1 MRLAIAFCGVC
12 LACSA
17 SAGDQAREQAYADAI
32 QQQPAIGE
40 AVWLQTGDGGRFL
53 ALFVDAEKTANEQ
66 VVIILHDADGHPD
79 QQPLIRELRTV
90 LPRHRW
96 ASLAIQLPLREAGAA
111 LEDYYPLVGEAD
123 ARIQAA
129 IDHAIKIGAKQIAM
143 VGYGIGAAMAAARL
157 SQNPANV
164 VAFAAISLPVPDS
177 SQAGVQTLSFVKN
190 INLPLL
196 DVYAEADWPDVTE
209 TAAKRRVAGKENPV
223 YRQIRIDGDDHAYR
237 QNYPLLVKRVYSWLA
252 TTIMENQQ

>member
-1 MRLAIAFCGVC
+1 MRLSIALCGIC
-12 LACSA
+12 LAASA
-17 SAGDQAREQAYADAI
+17 SASDPARELAYADAI
-32 QQQPAIGE
+32 QQPALVGE
-40 AVWLQTGDGGRFL
+40 ALWLQAGEGGQFL

-66 VVIILHDADGHPD
+66 VAIILHDADSHPD

-111 LEDYYPLVGEAD
+111 LEDYYSLVDEAD

-129 IDHAIKIGAKQIAM
+129 IDQALKIGAKQIAI

-157 SQNPANV
+157 SRTPANV

-177 SQAGVQTLSFVKN
+177 TQAGAQTLSLVKN

-196 DVYAEADWPDVTE
+196 DVYAEADWPDVAE
-209 TAAKRRVAGKENPV
+209 TAVKRRIACKENPV
-223 YRQIRIDGDDHAYR
+223 YRQLRIDGDDHAYR

>member
-1 MRLAIAFCGVC
+1 MRLSIALCGIC
-12 LACSA
+12 LAGSA
-17 SAGDQAREQAYADAI
+17 AAGDPARELAYADAI
-32 QQQPAIGE
+32 RQPALIGE
-40 AVWLQTGDGGRFL
+40 ALWLQAGEGGQFL

-66 VVIILHDADGHPD
+66 VAIILHDADSHPD

-111 LEDYYPLVGEAD
+111 LEDYYSLVGEAD

-129 IDHAIKIGAKQIAM
+129 IDQAIKIGAKQIVI
-143 VGYGIGAAMAAARL
+143 VGYGIGALMAAARL

-177 SQAGVQTLSFVKN
+177 SQAGVQTLSLVKN

-209 TAAKRRVAGKENPV
+209 TAVKRRIACKENPV
-223 YRQIRIDGDDHAYR
+223 YRQIRIDGDDHAFR